1 MINILCFG
9 DSNTFGTNPSG
20 GRWPLYQRW
29 TGILQKY
36 LGDEYHIIEEGCG
49 GRTTVVEDFLELD
62 KNGRKYLPVAL
73 RSHRPLDMVIIMLGT
88 NDMKQRFHLLPV
100 DIAYGAAELGTM
112 VERYD
117 YGLGYKIP
125 RVLLVSPIELG
136 DGIENSIFTG
146 FSSSAVSVSKQLP
159 YYFEKQAK
167 AHGWLYLDAAKV
179 AKPSKKDMLHME
191 KEDHILLAETLG
203 KMIKEFYEK
212 EQIS

>member
-9 DSNTFGTNPSG
+9 DSNTFGSNPSG
-20 GRWPLYQRW
+20 GRWPLHQRW

-49 GRTTVVEDFLELD
+49 GRTTVMEDFLEPD
-62 KNGRKYLPVAL
+62 KNGRKHLPVAL

-100 DIAYGAAELGTM
+100 DIAYGAAELGTI

-117 YGLGYKIP
+117 YGPGYPIP

-146 FSSSAVSVSKQLP
+146 FSPSAVSVSKQLS

-167 AHGWLYLDAAKV
+167 THCWLYLNAAEV

-191 KEDHILLAETLG
+191 KEGHAALAESLG
-203 KMIKEFYEK
+203 RMIKKFYGE